1 MTFFRIKNSKYK
13 KSGFTLVEVLVACVI
28 ISTTIIAL
36 MSATSKGID
45 LSTRSLRQVEANMLM
60 EEGVEA
66 TKSIRDTSWTTIS
79 GLTLNTNYYLSFTNA
94 WTLSTTQSAQIDGI
108 FTRTIVFSQVYRDSN
123 DDISSSGTPDIG
135 IKKVNVTVNW
145 KSSGGGTNSKNI
157 IFYLAN
163 IFN

>member
-1 MTFFRIKNSKYK
+1 MKFFKIRNSKYK

>member
-1 MTFFRIKNSKYK
+1 MRNIF

-28 ISTTIIAL
+28 ISTTILAL
-36 MSATSKGID
+36 MSATSKGIE
-45 LSTRSLRQVEANMLM
+45 LSTKALRQVEANMLM

-79 GLTLNTNYYLSFTNA
+79 DLTLNTNYYLSFTNA
-94 WTLSTTQSAQIDGI
+94 WALGTTPVSKIDGI

-123 DDISSSGTPDIG
+123 DDISSSGTLDTG
-135 IKKVNVTVNW
+135 IKKVIVTVNW
-145 KSSGGGTNSKNI
+145 QSSGGTSSKNI
-157 IFYLAN
+157 TFYLAN

>member
-1 MTFFRIKNSKYK
+1 
-13 KSGFTLVEVLVACVI
+13 
-28 ISTTIIAL
+28 

-94 WTLSTTQSAQIDGI
+94 WTLRTTQSALIDGI
-108 FTRTIVFSQVYRDSN
+108 FTSTIVFSQVYRHSN

-135 IKKVNVTVNW
+135 LKKVNVTVNW
-145 KSSGGGTNSKNI
+145 KSSR
-157 IFYLAN
+157 
-163 IFN
+163 